1 MAAGDTVA
9 DQMEDRGSC
18 SCLEGNPVSQLGWG
32 VGCSLHSCWFVCLF
46 LWLVG
51 CLQCLTP
58 YTCKD
63 WKHRFGIA
71 RQVREKS
78 RKFAKATK

>member
-18 SCLEGNPVSQLGWG
+18 SCLEGNPVSQLGCFCT
-32 VGCSLHSCWFVCLF
+32 GCSLHSCWFGCCF
-46 LWLVG
+46 VG
-51 CLQCLTP
+51 GLQCLTP